1 MKPLQWSLHQ
11 VRESVA
17 HLNHR
22 RTPGRLALLLTLL
35 FILAGCRPIPD
46 PAMMAAPQPAE
57 EPQAEE
63 QPTAEPTPVQES
75 RAERLLK
82 EGAPELLWRYQPD
95 EPEVSPE
102 GRPLFLMRALVG
114 GTVYVGAPDGYIH
127 ALHADSGERLWS
139 YQAGG
144 NVHTSPAQIDGS
156 VFFASEDGNL
166 YALDAASGEL
176 LWQHETDLAAYQVI
190 AQDGFVYFNTDGSII
205 SALDPVS
212 GEEIWRGGIDIENL
226 FLRTVVEGV
235 ALPTQAPTCMRWTPP
250 AANCFGA
257 TRPTTDFWA

>member
-1 MKPLQWSLHQ
+1 M
-11 VRESVA
+11 
-17 HLNHR
+17 
-22 RTPGRLALLLTLL
+22 
-35 FILAGCRPIPD
+35 
-46 PAMMAAPQPAE
+46 
-57 EPQAEE
+57 
-63 QPTAEPTPVQES
+63 QES

-102 GRPLFLMRALVG
+102 GRPLFLMRALLG

-176 LWQHETDLAAYQVI
+176 LWQHETDSPPIRSSRKTASSTSIPMAASSTRWI
-190 AQDGFVYFNTDGSII
+190 L
-205 SALDPVS
+205 SAGRRS
-212 GEEIWRGGIDIENL
+212 GEVG
-226 FLRTVVEGV
+226 
-235 ALPTQAPTCMRWTPP
+235 WT
-250 AANCFGA
+250 
-257 TRPTTDFWA
+257 